1 MTMLSAINLTCGR
14 RDVVLCEGL
23 NFGVAPG
30 QMLQIEGPNGS
41 GKTSLLRILAGLSPA
56 PAGRVEWNRRDI
68 RRSAEMFRAS
78 LLWLGHDNAVAP
90 ELTAEENLSVLLR
103 LGGEAASPSD
113 VRRALERA
121 GLGDAYGRPARM
133 LSQGQKRRVSLARL
147 WCTCKPLWLLDE
159 PLAALDRAA
168 AQALSDRLEEHLVN
182 GGMVVGVT
190 HHPLS
195 RAATPRTLVL
205 QPN

>member
-1 MTMLSAINLTCGR
+1 MLSAIDLTCSR
-14 RDVVLCEGL
+14 RDAVLCEGL

-56 PAGRVEWNRRDI
+56 PAGRVEWNSRDI
-68 RRSAEMFRAS
+68 RRSAETFRAS
-78 LLWLGHDNAVAP
+78 LLWLGHDNAIAP
-90 ELTAEENLSVLLR
+90 ELTAEENVNVLLQ
-103 LGGEAASPSD
+103 LGGEAVKPPD
-113 VRRALERA
+113 VRRALDRI
-121 GLGDAYGRPARM
+121 GLCDAYGRPAWM

-147 WCTCKPLWLLDE
+147 WCTRKPLWLLDE
-159 PLAALDRAA
+159 PLAALDQAA
-168 AQALSDRLEEHLVN
+168 AEALSDGLEAHLAN